1 MEKAREIFDTSE
13 KSSLLDI
20 SCDEKDQHHQVRQ
33 KKISLKVMDFE
44 PSSFAQP
51 LDHNLDEIMNMRS
64 KRAKSSEKQFVSI
77 SFNEPEEQDFSAL
90 SKIRESTRSNSFR
103 KLLIEDIR
111 TIE

>member
-1 MEKAREIFDTSE
+1 
-13 KSSLLDI
+13 
-20 SCDEKDQHHQVRQ
+20 
-33 KKISLKVMDFE
+33 
-44 PSSFAQP
+44 
-51 LDHNLDEIMNMRS
+51 MNMRS

-90 SKIRESTRSNSFR
+90 SKIRESARSNSFR